1 MFEALVSSILDGY
14 LSPYVENFDSSK
26 LKIGYGAVIL
36 QNLKLR
42 TDAFKD
48 MGLPVLIKAG
58 FLGCVKLDIPWM
70 NPVSRPTVVDVSDIY
85 AVVTPQSEFKFD
97 AVKEAEA
104 TLKAKLAALFQR
116 EKERAEALA
125 SKDEKSEKSGYFAK
139 MALQIVH
146 NIQLR
151 IHRVHFLYQD
161 RSSLANQDFEI
172 GFTMRY
178 LAIETSSK
186 KTSSKEEKREGLLF
200 KTLRLEGLGVY
211 VCMVCMFENIYNQ
224 LNKNT
229 NNRYVRSGSCTDTTS
244 GPLGDCLSGLVKD
257 ASRDS
262 SIPFMIRPIGGTI
275 QLALNDTKTIDRKE
289 HAVIDMD
296 MSLDP
301 LCVEFT
307 KSQFACVLAAA
318 DGLSNYKAYCS
329 FRAQYRP
336 KDGSRPSKN
345 PRAWWRYAIMSTRD
359 RVRKNAIRRSWT
371 RVLRL
376 HDSKKEYV
384 PTFASILRKD
394 PSLQT
399 FHDKTK
405 RKKLKELV
413 DVIDRHEKYLE
424 MNEIWH
430 FRKLARTQI
439 DHEEEVKAIK
449 EEMELERKKLEKE
462 EKAATASSGWLGG
475 WFSSKKTKEQ
485 EKEENEERRKEIERE
500 KEEKMRE
507 ASERIAK
514 MENDFKEAENLLE
527 YDPDEVPFWKQ
538 MKALDKMATVRV
550 VFFEL

>member
-186 KTSSKEEKREGLLF
+186 KTSLKEEKREGLLF

-211 VCMVCMFENIYNQ
+211 V
-224 LNKNT
+224 
-229 NNRYVRSGSCTDTTS
+229 RSGSCTDTTS
-244 GPLGDCLSGLVKD
+244 GPLGDCLSVLVKD

-301 LCVEFT
+301 LSVEFT

-359 RVRKNAIRRSWT
+359 QVRKNAIRRSWT

-405 RKKLKELV
+405 RKKLKE
-413 DVIDRHEKYLE
+413 
-424 MNEIWH
+424 
-430 FRKLARTQI
+430 
-439 DHEEEVKAIK
+439 IK
-449 EEMELERKKLEKE
+449 KSLKKLII
-462 EKAATASSGWLGG
+462 
-475 WFSSKKTKEQ
+475 KKQQKL
-485 EKEENEERRKEIERE
+485 KRRR
-500 KEEKMRE
+500 
-507 ASERIAK
+507 
-514 MENDFKEAENLLE
+514 F
-527 YDPDEVPFWKQ
+527 
-538 MKALDKMATVRV
+538 
-550 VFFEL
+550 